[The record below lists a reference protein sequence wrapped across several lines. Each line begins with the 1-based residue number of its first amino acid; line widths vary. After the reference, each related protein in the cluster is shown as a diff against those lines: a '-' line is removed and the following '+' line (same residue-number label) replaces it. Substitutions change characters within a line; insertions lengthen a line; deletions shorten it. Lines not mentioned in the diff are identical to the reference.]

1 MTFLKTAGTR
11 AKPLLEA
18 ERVSDSAA
26 NFYRALSPE
35 RRARVVELVEYIRKY
50 PEIDNIRIFP
60 YRDHSRP
67 NWDRRVLVESDFT
80 IFFRAEGNLALI
92 DIISET
98 PAEVRKAALS

>member
-1 MTFLKTAGTR
+1 VAFLKTAGTR
-11 AKPLLEA
+11 TKPVLEA
-18 ERVSDSAA
+18 ERVSESAA

-50 PEIDNIRIFP
+50 PEIDDIRIFP
-60 YRDHSRP
+60 YRDEARP
-67 NWDRRVLVESDFT
+67 DLDRRALVESDFT
-80 IFFRAEGNLALI
+80 IFFRSEGNLALI